1 MKRATMR
8 PFLAIT
14 MIVLLCAV
22 SFAQDKYVEMLRQD
36 IKKDKVKIFTEVMD
50 FTEEQAG
57 IFWPIYREYDLELT
71 KIGDERLAMI
81 KDYAKHYQTLTDE
94 KAKELV
100 EKALQLQQKRVKLR
114 REYFKK
120 MDKVLPSKV
129 VAKFFQL
136 ENLILLV
143 LDLQIAS
150 ELPLIDEWI
159 D

>member
-1 MKRATMR
+1 MR
-8 PFLAIT
+8 PFLAIA
-14 MIVLLCAV
+14 MIVLLCTV
-22 SFAQDKYVEMLRQD
+22 SFAQEKYIELLRQD
-36 IKKDKVKIFTEVMD
+36 IKKDKVEIITEVMD
-50 FTEEQAG
+50 FTEEQTG

-81 KDYAKHYQTLTDE
+81 KDYAEHYQTLTDE
-94 KAKELV
+94 KAKELM
-100 EKALQLQQKRVKLR
+100 EKAFQLQQKRIKLR
-114 REYFKK
+114 RAYFKK

-136 ENLILLV
+136 EHQIILL

-150 ELPLIDEWI
+150 ELPLIDQWI

>member
-1 MKRATMR
+1 MR
-8 PFLAIT
+8 PFLAIA
-14 MIVLLCAV
+14 MIVLMCTV
-22 SFAQDKYVEMLRQD
+22 SFAQEKYIELLRQD
-36 IKKDKVKIFTEVMD
+36 IKKEKVGIITEVMD

-81 KDYAKHYQTLTDE
+81 KDYAEHYLTLTDE
-94 KAKELV
+94 KAKELM
-100 EKALQLQQKRVKLR
+100 EKAFHLQQKRIKLR
-114 REYFKK
+114 RAYFKK

-136 ENLILLV
+136 EHQIILL

-150 ELPLIDEWI
+150 ELPLIDQWI

>member
-1 MKRATMR
+1 MR

-14 MIVLLCAV
+14 MIILLCAV
-22 SFAQDKYVEMLRQD
+22 SFAQEKYVELLRQD
-36 IKKDKVKIFTEVMD
+36 IKKEKVGIITEVMD
-50 FTEEQAG
+50 FTDEQAG
-57 IFWPIYREYDLELT
+57 VFWPIYREYDLELT
-71 KIGDERLAMI
+71 KLGDERLAMI
-81 KDYAKHYQTLTDE
+81 KDYAEHYQTLTDE

-100 EKALQLQQKRVKLR
+100 KKAFQLQQMRVKLR
-114 REYFKK
+114 RAYFKK

-136 ENLILLV
+136 ENLILLI
-143 LDLQIAS
+143 LDLKISA

>member
-1 MKRATMR
+1 MR

-14 MIVLLCAV
+14 MIILLCSV
-22 SFAQDKYVEMLRQD
+22 SFAQEKYIELLRQD
-36 IKKDKVKIFTEVMD
+36 IKKEKVGIITEVMD

-81 KDYAKHYQTLTDE
+81 KDYAEHYQTLTDE

-100 EKALQLQQKRVKLR
+100 EKAFQLQQKRIKLR
-114 REYFKK
+114 RAYFKK

-136 ENLILLV
+136 EQQIILL

-150 ELPLIDEWI
+150 ELPLIDQWI

>member
-1 MKRATMR
+1 MR
-8 PFLAIT
+8 PFLAIA
-14 MIVLLCAV
+14 MIVLMCTV
-22 SFAQDKYVEMLRQD
+22 SFAQEKYIELLRQD
-36 IKKDKVKIFTEVMD
+36 IKKEKVGIITEVMD
-50 FTEEQAG
+50 FTEEQAR

-81 KDYAKHYQTLTDE
+81 KDYAEHYQTLTDE
-94 KAKELV
+94 KAKELM
-100 EKALQLQQKRVKLR
+100 EKAFQLQQKRIKLR
-114 REYFKK
+114 RAYFKK

-136 ENLILLV
+136 EQQIILL
-143 LDLQIAS
+143 LDLKIAS

>member
-50 FTEEQAG
+50 FTEEQAA

-71 KIGDERLAMI
+71 KIGDERLALI
-81 KDYAKHYQTLTDE
+81 KDYAKQYETLSDV
-94 KAKELV
+94 KAKELA
-100 EKALQLQQKRVKLR
+100 EKALQLQQKRIKLR
-114 REYFKK
+114 RAYFKK

-136 ENLILLV
+136 ENLILLI
-143 LDLQIAS
+143 LDLQVAS

-159 D
+159 N

>member
-1 MKRATMR
+1 MR
-8 PFLAIT
+8 PFLAIA
-14 MIVLLCAV
+14 MIVLLCTV
-22 SFAQDKYVEMLRQD
+22 SFAQEKYIELLRQD
-36 IKKDKVKIFTEVMD
+36 IKKEKVGIITEVMD

-81 KDYAKHYQTLTDE
+81 KDYAEHYQILTDE

-100 EKALQLQQKRVKLR
+100 EKAFQLQQKRIKLR
-114 REYFKK
+114 RAYFKK

-136 ENLILLV
+136 EQQIILL
-143 LDLQIAS
+143 LDLKIAS

>member
-1 MKRATMR
+1 MR
-8 PFLAIT
+8 PFLAIA
-14 MIVLLCAV
+14 MIVLLCTV
-22 SFAQDKYVEMLRQD
+22 SFAQEKYIELLRQD
-36 IKKDKVKIFTEVMD
+36 IKKEKVGIITEVMD

-81 KDYAKHYQTLTDE
+81 KDYAEHYQTLTDE

-100 EKALQLQQKRVKLR
+100 EKAFQLQQKRIKLR
-114 REYFKK
+114 RTYFKK

-136 ENLILLV
+136 ENLILLI
-143 LDLQIAS
+143 LDLKISA

>member
-1 MKRATMR
+1 MR
-8 PFLAIT
+8 PFLAIA
-14 MIVLLCAV
+14 MIVLLCTV
-22 SFAQDKYVEMLRQD
+22 SFAQEKYIELLRQD
-36 IKKDKVKIFTEVMD
+36 IKKEKVGIITEVMD
-50 FTEEQAG
+50 FTEEQTG

-81 KDYAKHYQTLTDE
+81 KDYAEHYQTLTDE

-100 EKALQLQQKRVKLR
+100 EKAFQLQQKRIKLR
-114 REYFKK
+114 RAYFKK

-136 ENLILLV
+136 ENQILLI
-143 LDLQIAS
+143 LDLQVAS

-159 D
+159 N

>member
-1 MKRATMR
+1 MR
-8 PFLAIT
+8 SFLAIA
-14 MIVLLCAV
+14 MIVLLCTV
-22 SFAQDKYVEMLRQD
+22 SFAQEKYIELLRQD
-36 IKKDKVKIFTEVMD
+36 IKKEKVEIITEVMD
-50 FTEEQAG
+50 FTEEQTG

-81 KDYAKHYQTLTDE
+81 KDYAEHYQTLTDE
-94 KAKELV
+94 KAKELM
-100 EKALQLQQKRVKLR
+100 EKAFQLQQKRIKLR
-114 REYFKK
+114 RAYFKK

-136 ENLILLV
+136 EHQIILL

-150 ELPLIDEWI
+150 ELPLIDQWI

>member
-1 MKRATMR
+1 MR
-8 PFLAIT
+8 PFLAIA
-14 MIVLLCAV
+14 MIVLLCTV
-22 SFAQDKYVEMLRQD
+22 SFAQEKYIELLRQD
-36 IKKDKVKIFTEVMD
+36 IKKEKVEIITEVMD
-50 FTEEQAG
+50 FTEEQTG

-81 KDYAKHYQTLTDE
+81 KDYAEHYQTLTDE
-94 KAKELV
+94 KAKELM
-100 EKALQLQQKRVKLR
+100 EKAFQLQQKRIKLR
-114 REYFKK
+114 RAYFKK

-136 ENLILLV
+136 EHQIILL

-150 ELPLIDEWI
+150 ELPLIDQWI

>member
-1 MKRATMR
+1 MR
-8 PFLAIT
+8 PFLAIA
-14 MIVLLCAV
+14 MIVLLCTV
-22 SFAQDKYVEMLRQD
+22 SFAQEKYIELLRQD
-36 IKKDKVKIFTEVMD
+36 IKKDKVEIITVVMD
-50 FTEEQAG
+50 FTEEQVG

-81 KDYAKHYQTLTDE
+81 KDYAEHYQTLTDE
-94 KAKELV
+94 KAKELM
-100 EKALQLQQKRVKLR
+100 EKVFQLQQKRVKLR
-114 REYFKK
+114 RAYFKK

-136 ENLILLV
+136 EHQIILL

-159 D
+159 N